1 MELRLENKVD
11 KIEVGDVIISRDCGV
26 RMIIEDA
33 GKYMAIGFDGET
45 KTVPK
50 NTIEEVVKMYDIKKI
65 IKNEDLVLSI
75 R

>member
-11 KIEVGDVIISRDCGV
+11 KIEVGDVISSRDCGA
-26 RMIIEDA
+26 RMIIENA
-33 GKYMAIGFDGET
+33 GKYMTIGFDGKT
-45 KTVPK
+45 KSVQK